1 MRALTVGELL
11 DASFSAVRR
20 HFWTLALATLVV
32 IVPVSVLSTLV
43 TASTTE
49 NAFDFDVATTIADG
63 DVAAYVAGN
72 LVTLALTALG
82 SMLATAA
89 CLRAVGGDIVGQ
101 RYSALESLRFAA
113 ARFRPLL
120 WISLL
125 YFLAL
130 IGGLVLLIVGI
141 VWVWVL
147 FALNTPALLFEDL
160 RGTKA
165 MGRSRALVK
174 GHWWRTFGAM
184 LVMQLITLVLASV
197 IGALIGGVILVNS
210 ENEVVNATVLTAAN
224 VVAYAVSLP
233 LTAALTTYIYF
244 DLRVRKEGYDIQML
258 AERIGAPAT
267 AAPQA
272 AEPSGLPPS
281 DAPPT
286 GGGFLPP
293 QAPGG

>member
-1 MRALTVGELL
+1 LTVGELL

-63 DVAAYVAGN
+63 DTPAYFAGN
-72 LVTLALTALG
+72 LVTLALTAVG

-113 ARFRPLL
+113 ARFLPLL

-130 IGGLVLLIVGI
+130 IGGVLLLIVGI

-174 GHWWRTFGAM
+174 GHWWRIFGAM

-244 DLRVRKEGYDIQML
+244 DLRVRKEGYDIQLL